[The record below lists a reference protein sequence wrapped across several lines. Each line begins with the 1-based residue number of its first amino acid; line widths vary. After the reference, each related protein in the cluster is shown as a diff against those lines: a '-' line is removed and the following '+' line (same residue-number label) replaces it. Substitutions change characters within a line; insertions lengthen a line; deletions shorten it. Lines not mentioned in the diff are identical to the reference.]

1 MTEHDSKK
9 EHDSEK
15 KEHGATRKVH
25 EAAGK
30 KDSKAYCSIKKST
43 LWKSAT
49 AVFAVLL
56 VASVFTGGF
65 GLSGNLN
72 KMCLGICV
80 EFDKDGSGK
89 ETGGTNN
96 EVIVAPPE
104 QPPQQLPPERI
115 NVDLGT
121 SPVKGESDAP
131 VTMVEFSDFEC
142 PFCGRFF
149 SDTLPQI
156 ESEYIK
162 TGKVRFVYKHLPL
175 DFHAQAVPAA
185 LASECAHEQ
194 GRFWEYHDLLLGN
207 QESLSDANYKKWA
220 GDLSLKQPQF
230 DECLES
236 RKHQDRVSGDAQQ
249 AAQAGISGTPG
260 FLING
265 ITVSGAQPFEAFQQ
279 VIEGE
284 LAG

>member
-1 MTEHDSKK
+1 MTENDSKK

-15 KEHGATRKVH
+15 KEHGAARKVH
-25 EAAGK
+25 EAAAK
-30 KDSKAYCSIKKST
+30 KDSKVYCSIKKST

-49 AVFAVLL
+49 AVFAALL
-56 VASVFTGGF
+56 VISVFTGGF

-89 ETGGTNN
+89 ETGGTS
-96 EVIVAPPE
+96 EVIVAQPE

-115 NVDLGT
+115 NVDLGS

-131 VTMVEFSDFEC
+131 VTIVEFSDFEC

-149 SDTLPQI
+149 SDTLPRI
-156 ESEYIK
+156 ESEYID

-175 DFHAQAVPAA
+175 GFHEQAVPAA
-185 LASECAHEQ
+185 LASECAYEQ
-194 GRFWEYHDLLLGN
+194 GRFWDYHDLLLGN
-207 QESLSDANYKKWA
+207 QESLSDANYRKWA
-220 GDLSLKQPQF
+220 GDLGLSQPQF
-230 DECLES
+230 NECLES
-236 RKHQDRVSGDAQQ
+236 RKHQGRVTSDEQQ

-265 ITVSGAQPFEAFQQ
+265 IIVSGAMPFEAFEK